1 MGGEGG
7 EYKIMENSKGII
19 DLIIKY
25 IQIDIVKNV
34 IEMTSTTNK

>member
-1 MGGEGG
+1 
-7 EYKIMENSKGII
+7 MENSKGII

-25 IQIDIVKNV
+25 IQIDVVKNV